1 MKKQRKNQ
9 KKGNQRGLTM
19 ERKIGEIFEYQGEW
33 YQCVKNDMYDY
44 CKGCASFEN
53 LRCTTLYGNSDCWLK
68 ATCKK
73 LEKVGEPYRR
83 WLSPFNNI
91 MVQRYRLYGRNVIM
105 PDEPF
110 MYFNA
115 IDNTIAIEIK
125 QTKEDMEETNFIEKL
140 ETLCKRY
147 NMPDGIRTDF
157 ISEVKEIIKDKEE
170 CNFKP
175 FNLKAAKAGKPVCTR
190 DGRKARIICFDVKD
204 TQPIIGL
211 YEKNIDG
218 IVREYLCSYHTDG
231 RMYDDQNTG
240 YDLMMSPEKKEGWVN
255 VYKGIDGITFSRH
268 PHISKEKAIEEAG
281 SLPGRIDT
289 VKVFWEE

>member
-1 MKKQRKNQ
+1 MVLYKESCRERIIMK
-9 KKGNQRGLTM
+9 
-19 ERKIGEIFEYQGEW
+19 RKIGEIFELHNEW
-33 YQCVKNDMYDY
+33 YQCIEGRCKDCYFSEKRFLCKQFITKN
-44 CKGCASFEN
+44 F
-53 LRCTTLYGNSDCWLK
+53 CTSGIIFQ
-68 ATCKK
+68 K
-73 LEKVGEPYRR
+73 LEKVGEPIIV
-83 WLSPFNNI
+83 NGKN
-91 MVQRYRLYGRNVIM
+91 VQLLKT
-105 PDEPF
+105 
-110 MYFNA
+110 
-115 IDNTIAIEIK
+115 TIANCDNCAFYKDVNCDFTCYPRKCYGGEEGTYVEIK
-125 QTKEDMEETNFIEKL
+125 TKEDMEETNFIEKL

-147 NMPDGIRTDF
+147 NMPDGVRTDF

-255 VYKGIDGITFSRH
+255 VYKKSIYKT
-268 PHISKEKAIEEAG
+268 KEDAFNRRDKENYLMTI
-281 SLPGRIDT
+281 
-289 VKVFWEE
+289 KVGWEE